1 MRFIWSSLRGWKA
14 ECTLEPSNTFESR
27 GPDWKSSALTTSL
40 LLSARFFEEIQSGV
54 LWMKIG
60 IREKKKWP
68 LKLGVVRMPSN
79 AYMTWGTCSWRGRL
93 NDDKIISQWK
103 AKLFCNAFYQ
113 LYFTRKKE
121 AKDLHVYICNSFR
134 LMPGLLFLFFCKGH
148 NCSCSNMFCFS

>member
-40 LLSARFFEEIQSGV
+40 LLSARFFEEVQSGV

-113 LYFTRKKE
+113 LYLLVRKRQRIYMFTFVIRF
-121 AKDLHVYICNSFR
+121 D
-134 LMPGLLFLFFCKGH
+134 
-148 NCSCSNMFCFS
+148 